1 MTRVIHDLDE
11 QTRLWVAGESVH
23 SDHRGIGPECCPD
36 FSCCNPDLLQP
47 AEVRRAFQA
56 GDQKLRDKL
65 CMVFLGGLIAKARP
79 DARVHITNGEPGVD
93 S

>member
-1 MTRVIHDLDE
+1 MTRLIHDCAE
-11 QTRLWVAGESVH
+11 QARLWVEGESVH

-47 AEVRRAFQA
+47 AEVRRAFAAADPKTQ
-56 GDQKLRDKL
+56 GRL
-65 CMVFLGGLIAKARP
+65 CMTFLGGMIAKARP
-79 DARVHITNGEPGVD
+79 EIRVHITDGEPRLE